1 MTTAAVILFVLAIIV
16 LLWIIVEWGQRGI
29 AYFNDYEA
37 QYKYIQDKIND
48 KDLEITEG
56 NYNILMDRIIALSKM
71 KHKNKEKTTVLA
83 QEFAV
88 RFASKKLR

>member
-16 LLWIIVEWGQRGI
+16 LLWIIVEWGQRGV
-29 AYFNDYEA
+29 ANFEDYEF
-37 QYKYIQDKIND
+37 QYKYLKYVIEN
-48 KDLEITEG
+48 TEPSEA
-56 NYNILMDRIIALSKM
+56 NYNIILDRLIALSKM